1 MESAFWVL
9 LHVALRYLKHD
20 YDPHPLFLLL
30 QQLFDTRAV
39 KKDGSVI
46 GGYNKRAM
54 IMACIYRHTHF
65 MLPAFVVPGLNKAL
79 EDFGRV
85 FKSRYLV
92 LAKPDLD
99 EPESEEPDLE
109 RVKLQ
114 EPKLQEP
121 KLAEPD
127 LKCIPELLRH
137 MALTMKPLS
146 VTPTGLV
153 LPTNDSEPPADPKEC
168 QSAKVGTV
176 KTDIYPM
183 PFSDFKY

>member
-1 MESAFWVL
+1 VEHTPWDDTESVFWVL

-46 GGYNKRAM
+46 GGYNKRVM

-65 MLPAFVVPGLNKAL
+65 MLPEFVVPGLNKAL
-79 EDFGRV
+79 EDFGHV
-85 FKSRYLV
+85 FKFRYQV
-92 LAKPDLD
+92 LG
-99 EPESEEPDLE
+99 EPDLE
-109 RVKLQ
+109 QVKLQ
-114 EPKLQEP
+114 EPKLRA

-153 LPTNDSEPPADPKEC
+153 SPTNDSEPPADPKEC
-168 QSAKVGTV
+168 QAVKVDTV
-176 KTDIYPM
+176 KTDFYPM